1 MLKKLASTFIFCL
14 SLAFVNGQAVRKY
27 SNEFLAI
34 GVGARALGMS
44 NAFVSSVDD
53 VSSGYWN
60 PAGLLRVKGDRQV
73 ALMHAE
79 YFAGI
84 AKYDYAAFAAPLD
97 TLSTLG
103 FSFIRFGVDNIPNTT
118 ELIDANGNINYD
130 KISSFSAADYAFIV
144 SYAKRSKVP
153 GLSIGANTKVV
164 HRIVGEFAKA
174 WGFGLDLGAQYE
186 VENWKFGAMAR
197 DITSTFN
204 AWRYSLDQETIDVF
218 NRTGNTLPQNSIE
231 ITLPKLI
238 LGAARTYNIRK
249 KFTLLAEADLDF
261 TFDRKR
267 NVLIRSNAVSID
279 PHMGLELGYGGFV
292 FLRAGFGN
300 IQQVTDL
307 DKNIST
313 SIQPNMGLGVKIK
326 NITIDYALTDIGYQ
340 SVALYSN
347 IFSLKF
353 DINRRKGE

>member
-1 MLKKLASTFIFCL
+1 MLKKLATTFILCL
-14 SLAFVNGQAVRKY
+14 SLAFVNGQAIRKY

-53 VSSGYWN
+53 VTSGYWN
-60 PAGLLRVKGDRQV
+60 PSGLLNVKGDRQV

-144 SYAKRSKVP
+144 SYAKKSKIP

-186 VENWKFGAMAR
+186 IKNWKFGAMAR
-197 DITSTFN
+197 DVTSTFN

-238 LGAARTYNIRK
+238 LGAARTYIIRK
-249 KFTLLAEADLDF
+249 KFTMLAEADLDF

-279 PHMGLELGYGGFV
+279 PHIGLELGYGGFV
-292 FLRAGFGN
+292 FLRGGFGN

-307 DKNIST
+307 DKNIET

-326 NITIDYALTDIGYQ
+326 SVTIDYALTDIGDQ

-353 DINRRKGE
+353 DINRRGK